1 MERPKILV
9 VGSMNMDLYVEGA
22 NSIPKY
28 GESILCSNYGYATGG
43 KGSNQAVAAAK
54 QGAEVVAVGRL
65 GADRNGEQLLAALK
79 EAGVKTD
86 YIVVDAQ
93 MQTGLALMLLD
104 ESGKYVSYV
113 AIGANYRVCAEDV
126 KRALDT
132 EDFDMILMQLE
143 IPLETVFQ
151 TYELAKEKGILVF
164 LDAGPAMQIPLERL
178 KGVYI
183 LSPNEAETE
192 ALTGI
197 SVNTNEGALKAA
209 KYLYEK
215 AQPTYVILKLG
226 ARGALLYNGQEAKF
240 IECFKVNAVDT
251 TAAGDTFGAA
261 LAVQLCKGM
270 KMEDA
275 ILFAHAAAGICVSR
289 KGAQIAIPTEEEVE
303 NFLVERIGGIFG

>member
-143 IPLETVFQ
+143 IPLETVFRPMSLQ
-151 TYELAKEKGILVF
+151 KKKAF
-164 LDAGPAMQIPLERL
+164 LSFWMQDR
-178 KGVYI
+178 
-183 LSPNEAETE
+183 
-192 ALTGI
+192 
-197 SVNTNEGALKAA
+197 
-209 KYLYEK
+209 
-215 AQPTYVILKLG
+215 QC
-226 ARGALLYNGQEAKF
+226 RFRWNG
-240 IECFKVNAVDT
+240 
-251 TAAGDTFGAA
+251 
-261 LAVQLCKGM
+261 
-270 KMEDA
+270 
-275 ILFAHAAAGICVSR
+275 
-289 KGAQIAIPTEEEVE
+289 
-303 NFLVERIGGIFG
+303 